1 MQPFKFNKMPEEN
14 STASQVEQPSVAA
27 APDWSLLNNLSNN
40 QEIKIETPIV
50 EKPQDVKNTD
60 VVTDQKE
67 GADSEIKIETPAADD
82 KPIEEQAKTE
92 PAKEEPTVNPLF
104 EIKVDDLKD
113 VPKTYE
119 DGTFQSLAKD
129 GWGVDLQEESFEA
142 FKEHF
147 VPKSELETVKN
158 TTKETL
164 LAQYNPETAAAIEM
178 LELGLPQEL
187 ILEPTRNIDNAISSL
202 DAALKLSSAEL
213 VRAVLENTE
222 GWTPDLIETELDELA
237 TNGKLEHKAQI
248 ERLNIIAD
256 KKSLGEQRETVLKT
270 RSELVAKHTTDRQR
284 IEQQKKEQ
292 DTSLFLKTLNDKSDF
307 MGVPVPK
314 EFKDAIAL
322 KFRGGLYDNQLSE
335 AQTKVNAILF
345 HELGGKFAKLLN
357 DSALAK
363 GKESEIKK
371 AANIPPTVNAGG
383 GQKVAKEL
391 PVNDDNNP
399 FNIIKEA
406 FGK

>member
-1 MQPFKFNKMPEEN
+1 MPEEN
-14 STASQVEQPSVAA
+14 STASQVEQPSAAA

-40 QEIKIETPIV
+40 QDIKIESPVV

-60 VVTDQKE
+60 VVTDQKQGE
-67 GADSEIKIETPAADD
+67 ETDIKIENPKADEKPA
-82 KPIEEQAKTE
+82 EEV
-92 PAKEEPTVNPLF
+92 KEEAPKEESAVNPLF
-104 EIKVDDLKD
+104 EIKVDDIKD

-119 DGTFQSLAKD
+119 DGTFQALAKD
-129 GWGVDLQEESFEA
+129 LGADLQEESFEA
-142 FKEHF
+142 FKEAF
-147 VPKSELETVKN
+147 VPKSELEKVKT

-164 LAQYNPETAAAIEM
+164 LAQYTPETAAAIEM

-187 ILEPTRNIDNAISSL
+187 ILEPTRNIDNAIASL
-202 DAALKLSSAEL
+202 DSALKLSSAEL

-222 GWTPDLIETELDELA
+222 GWTPELIETELDELA
-237 TNGKLEHKAQI
+237 TNGKLEHKAQV

-256 KKSLGEQRETVLKT
+256 KKALVEQRTTVLNT
-270 RSELVAKHTTDRQR
+270 RGELVAKHTADRQR

-363 GKESEIKK
+363 GKESEIRK
-371 AANIPPTVNAGG
+371 AANIPPTVNSGG

-391 PVNDDNNP
+391 PLNDDNNP
-399 FNIIKEA
+399 FQLITEA
-406 FGK
+406 FGSK

>member
-1 MQPFKFNKMPEEN
+1 MSEEN
-14 STASQVEQPSVAA
+14 SFASQVEQPSVAA

-40 QEIKIETPIV
+40 QEVKIESSIV
-50 EKPQDVKNTD
+50 EKPQDVQNAD
-60 VVTDQKE
+60 VVTDQKQGE
-67 GADSEIKIETPAADD
+67 ETDIKIETPNTDA
-82 KPIEEQAKTE
+82 KPAEEVKTE
-92 PAKEEPTVNPLF
+92 AAKEEPVVNPLF
-104 EIKVDDLKD
+104 EIKADDIKD

-119 DGTFQSLAKD
+119 DGTFQALAKD
-129 GWGVDLQEESFEA
+129 LGADLQEESFEA
-142 FKEHF
+142 FKEAF
-147 VPKSELETVKN
+147 VPRAELEKVAKM
-158 TTKETL
+158 TKETL
-164 LAQYNPETAAAIEM
+164 FAEYKPEVAAALEM

-202 DAALKLSSAEL
+202 DEALKFSSADL
-213 VRAVLENTE
+213 VHAVLQNTE
-222 GWTPDLIETELDELA
+222 GWTPDLIEIELDELA
-237 TNGKLEHKAQI
+237 ASGKLEHKAQV

-256 KKSLGEQRETVLKT
+256 KKSLTEQRANVLNMRT
-270 RSELVAKHTTDRQR
+270 NLIAKHTADRQR

-357 DSALAK
+357 DSAFAK

-371 AANIPPTVNAGG
+371 AANIPPTVNSGG
-383 GQKVAKEL
+383 GQKAVDRT
-391 PVNDDNNP
+391 PVNEDYNQ

-406 FGK
+406 FGSK

>member
-1 MQPFKFNKMPEEN
+1 MSEEN
-14 STASQVEQPSVAA
+14 SFASQVEQPSVAA

-40 QEIKIETPIV
+40 QEVKIESSIV
-50 EKPQDVKNTD
+50 EKPQDVQNAD
-60 VVTDQKE
+60 VVTDQKQGE
-67 GADSEIKIETPAADD
+67 EIDIKIETPNTDA
-82 KPIEEQAKTE
+82 KPAEEVKTE
-92 PAKEEPTVNPLF
+92 AAKEEPVVNPLF
-104 EIKVDDLKD
+104 EIKADDIKD

-119 DGTFQSLAKD
+119 DGTFQALAKD
-129 GWGVDLQEESFEA
+129 LGADLQEESFEA
-142 FKEHF
+142 FKEAF
-147 VPKSELETVKN
+147 VPRAELETVRN

-202 DAALKLSSAEL
+202 DEALKFSSAEL
-213 VRAVLENTE
+213 VRAVLQNTE

-237 TNGKLEHKAQI
+237 ASGKLEHKAQV

-256 KKSLGEQRETVLKT
+256 KKSLTEQRANVLNT
-270 RSELVAKHTTDRQR
+270 RTNLIAKHTADRQR

-371 AANIPPTVNAGG
+371 AANIPPTVNSGG
-383 GQKVAKEL
+383 GQKAVDRT
-391 PVNDDNNP
+391 PVNEDDNQ

-406 FGK
+406 FGSK

>member
-1 MQPFKFNKMPEEN
+1 
-14 STASQVEQPSVAA
+14 
-27 APDWSLLNNLSNN
+27 
-40 QEIKIETPIV
+40 
-50 EKPQDVKNTD
+50 
-60 VVTDQKE
+60 
-67 GADSEIKIETPAADD
+67 
-82 KPIEEQAKTE
+82 
-92 PAKEEPTVNPLF
+92 
-104 EIKVDDLKD
+104 
-113 VPKTYE
+113 
-119 DGTFQSLAKD
+119 
-129 GWGVDLQEESFEA
+129 
-142 FKEHF
+142 
-147 VPKSELETVKN
+147 
-158 TTKETL
+158 
-164 LAQYNPETAAAIEM
+164 
-178 LELGLPQEL
+178 
-187 ILEPTRNIDNAISSL
+187 
-202 DAALKLSSAEL
+202 
-213 VRAVLENTE
+213 
-222 GWTPDLIETELDELA
+222 
-237 TNGKLEHKAQI
+237 
-248 ERLNIIAD
+248 
-256 KKSLGEQRETVLKT
+256 
-270 RSELVAKHTTDRQR
+270 
-284 IEQQKKEQ
+284 
-292 DTSLFLKTLNDKSDF
+292 